1 MLERKAKGKPK
12 PLRLSGFPPT
22 HRPCRGQIHFKSK
35 KCSKKNIKI
44 VDKFAKLWYA
54 VLEESK

>member
-1 MLERKAKGKPK
+1 LNERPKENQSRSGSADYRRLTALAEVKSILKAKNV
-12 PLRLSGFPPT
+12 
-22 HRPCRGQIHFKSK
+22 Q
-35 KCSKKNIKI
+35 KKNIKI